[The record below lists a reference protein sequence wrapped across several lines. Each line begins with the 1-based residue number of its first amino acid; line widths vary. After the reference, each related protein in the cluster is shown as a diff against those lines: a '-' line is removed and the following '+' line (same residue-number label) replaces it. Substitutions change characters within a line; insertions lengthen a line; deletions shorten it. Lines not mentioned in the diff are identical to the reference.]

1 MVAMTSN
8 VHVLQHPL
16 ARVLLTSLRDKATRP
31 DHFRVALQRLAALLF
46 VEASRDVQVATIQ
59 VTTPLTVTDG
69 AALARP
75 IVLVPVLRA
84 GLGLIDGILDLV
96 PDAVVAHIGIARD
109 EETALPQ
116 PYYAKL
122 PGLLSNADVFLLDPM
137 LATGGSAIEAANQLK
152 QAGVQGLRFACV
164 VSCPVGIAAF
174 QAAHPDVP
182 VFTAAIDERLNERN
196 YIVPG
201 LGDAGDRYFGT

>member
-1 MVAMTSN
+1 MSAN
-8 VHVLQHPL
+8 VHVLEHPL
-16 ARVLLTSLRDKATRP
+16 ARVLLTSLRDTATRP

-46 VEASRDVQVATIQ
+46 VEACRDIQVATIQ

-122 PGLLSNADVFLLDPM
+122 PALLSNADVFLLDPM

-152 QAGVQGLRFACV
+152 QAGVQGLRFTCV

-174 QAAHPDVP
+174 QSAHPDVP

>member
-1 MVAMTSN
+1 
-8 VHVLQHPL
+8 
-16 ARVLLTSLRDKATRP
+16 
-31 DHFRVALQRLAALLF
+31 LLF
-46 VEASRDVQVATIQ
+46 VEASRDVEVEAIQ
-59 VTTPLTVTDG
+59 VTTPLTVTEG

-122 PGLLSNADVFLLDPM
+122 PGLLGNADVFLLDPM

-152 QAGVQGLRFACV
+152 QAGVKGLRFACV

>member
-1 MVAMTSN
+1 MSAN
-8 VHVLQHPL
+8 VHVLEHPL
-16 ARVLLTSLRDKATRP
+16 ARVLLTSLRDTATRP

-46 VEASRDVQVATIQ
+46 VEACRDIQVAIIQ

-122 PGLLSNADVFLLDPM
+122 PALLSNADVFLLDPM

-152 QAGVQGLRFACV
+152 QAGVQGLRFSCV

-174 QAAHPDVP
+174 QSAHPDVP